1 MAGVKSRRLFSRALR
16 AMPGG
21 VNSPVRAFRAV
32 GGTPIFAARGAGA
45 NLFDADGRRYVDYCL
60 SWGPLIFGHARRE
73 ILAAAKS
80 AMDKGTTFGA
90 ATEAEALLIE
100 AVKKAFPSIESARL
114 TSSGTEAVC
123 SALRLVRAYTG
134 RSLVVKFS
142 GCYHGHVDSLL
153 VGAGSAAATLGIPDS
168 AGVPAAW
175 AKTTIVL
182 PYNDA
187 RAVKDAFAK
196 WGHGIAAVIVEPVAG
211 NMGVVLPADGF
222 LETLRTETR
231 KHKALLIFDEVI
243 TGFRLGFGGAQKIYG
258 IKPDLTCLGKIVG
271 GGFPLAAFGGR
282 REIMELL
289 APLGPVYQAGT
300 LSGNPVAVA
309 AGRKCLDLL
318 RQTNPYP
325 ALEEAT
331 KEIVAG
337 ALEFAQK
344 SGIPLRANAAGSMFT
359 LFFTAGPVR
368 NFADAKNA
376 DTRSFARFFNRLL
389 ERGVYFPPAQFE
401 AAFLSTA
408 HDAPTREK
416 TLRAFRRAFAAA

>member
-1 MAGVKSRRLFSRALR
+1 
-16 AMPGG
+16 MPGG

>member
-1 MAGVKSRRLFSRALR
+1 
-16 AMPGG
+16 MPGG

-32 GGTPIFAARGAGA
+32 GGTPICAARGAGA
-45 NLFDADGRRYVDYCL
+45 YLFAADGRRYVDYCL

-73 ILAAAKS
+73 ILAAAKN

-100 AVKKAFPSIESARL
+100 VVKKAFPFIESARL

-123 SALRLVRAYTG
+123 SALRLARAYTG
-134 RSLVVKFS
+134 RSLIVKFS

-196 WGHGIAAVIVEPVAG
+196 WGKDIAAVIVEPVAG
-211 NMGVVLPADGF
+211 NMGVVLPAAGF

-231 KHKALLIFDEVI
+231 RHKALLIFDEVI

-282 REIMELL
+282 RDIMELL

-309 AGRKCLDLL
+309 AGRKCLELL
-318 RQTNPYP
+318 RKTNPYP
-325 ALEEAT
+325 ALETAT
-331 KEIVAG
+331 REIVSG
-337 ALEFAQK
+337 ALESARK
-344 SGIPLRANAAGSMFT
+344 AGVALCANAAGSMFT
-359 LFFTAGPVR
+359 LFFADGPVR
-368 NFADAKNA
+368 DFAEAKRS

-408 HDAPTREK
+408 HDAPAREK
-416 TLRAFRRAFAAA
+416 TLKAFSEAFKAS